1 MPMLDLTIF
10 GTVLLLL
17 GAAALC
23 RNIFLRYD
31 RTLQSYGELLRLLY
45 VLRQKISTSALS
57 PDKILDSDEGF
68 DLLVSSGFISCARE
82 KGLHIAFEETE
93 KMFFMDKEDKDMLHK
108 YFSGFGGYMISA
120 ELENL
125 SMVIESLE
133 KKNGQIKS
141 ETPSKKKVAST
152 VIVCCALMLIILII

>member
-1 MPMLDLTIF
+1 MVDITIF
-10 GTVLLLL
+10 GTVLLLF

-23 RNIFLRYD
+23 WNVFLKYD
-31 RTLQSYGELLRLLY
+31 RTLQSYTELLRLLY
-45 VLRQKISTSALS
+45 TLRQKISTSALS
-57 PDKILDSDEGF
+57 LEKILDTDEGF
-68 DLLVSSGFISCARE
+68 DLLISTGFLSCARE
-82 KGLHIAFEETE
+82 KGLDVAFKESE
-93 KMFFMDKEDKDMLHK
+93 KQFFMDREDKDMLRR
-108 YFSGFGGYMISA
+108 YFSGFGGSMMSA

-133 KKNGQIKS
+133 KKHRQKKN